1 MVDNERFAS
10 VLVDFAR
17 TLVTHCAGGDVLH
30 KLCDRV
36 AEVLPVSGAGV
47 MVEDDEGHLRFVAAS
62 DDVVSHIETLQVEL
76 GEGPCL
82 HAYRTGEQV
91 VIPDLAQAA
100 VFPRFTPRA
109 LNAGLKAVFSFPMR
123 LGDELVGALNLY
135 RSTPGEW
142 AQADTDA
149 GQVLADV
156 ATSYLLNARALEQS
170 NRLASQLQHAL
181 NSRVVIEQ
189 AKGKLAERLRI
200 DVAEAF
206 EIMRR
211 HARGG
216 GRKLHEVAREV
227 VTDQLRLE

>member
-1 MVDNERFAS
+1 MVDNERFTS

-17 TLVTHCAGGDVLH
+17 TLVTHCGRGDVLH

-36 AEVLPVSGAGV
+36 AEVLPVNGAGV

-62 DDVVSHIETLQVEL
+62 DDVVSHIETLQIEL

-91 VIPDLAQAA
+91 VIPDLARGGA
-100 VFPRFTPRA
+100 FSRFTPRA
-109 LNAGLKAVFSFPMR
+109 LDAGLKAVFSFPMR
-123 LGDELVGALNLY
+123 VGDEIVGALNLY
-135 RSTPGEW
+135 ASTPGEW
-142 AQADTDA
+142 HQADTDA

-156 ATSYLLNARALEQS
+156 ATNYLLNARALEQS

-181 NSRVVIEQ
+181 DSRVVIEQ
-189 AKGKLAERLRI
+189 AKGKLAERLGI